1 MACREVFEPVTRVVG
16 AVFHSPLPPPRP
28 SAAGQSGRPRG
39 SKRPLL
45 KPQSPRRLKGAE
57 RRRFGRTCTPAL
69 SVGSICPARQ
79 LCRTALPGAAGAL
92 FFADL
97 VINFHVG
104 FIATYNMHKVR
115 VV

>member
-1 MACREVFEPVTRVVG
+1 MTCREVFEPVTRVVE
-16 AVFHSPLPPPRP
+16 AVFAGPLLLAIPP
-28 SAAGQSGRPRG
+28 AGESGRARG
-39 SKRPLL
+39 SKRFLL
-45 KPQSPRRLKGAE
+45 TPQSLRRLKGAE
-57 RRRFGRTCTPAL
+57 RRRFGPVPLVAGDFRPPA
-69 SVGSICPARQ
+69 
-79 LCRTALPGAAGAL
+79 RTALPGAAGAL